1 MTPVVLL
8 VGSQTADQR
17 HAVVAAGGWPVLIA
31 TAEDGLRRW
40 RQAALPEISLVVAS
54 ARAAPEQ
61 IARLHRVLQCPV
73 LLLPPE
79 QELPHAIAWA
89 L

>member
-17 HAVVAAGGWPVLIA
+17 YAVVAAGGWPILIT
-31 TAEDGLRRW
+31 TAEDGIRRW
-40 RQAALPEISLVVAS
+40 RQATLPEIALVVAS
-54 ARAAPEQ
+54 ASDAPEQ
-61 IARLHRVLQCPV
+61 IARLHRALRCPV

-79 QELPHAIAWA
+79 QEMPHAITWA